1 MGEQESSELSVRT
14 LYHSFLYFEL
24 LLHVVG
30 FVVSMMFTFAFSR
43 LRAVVHTN
51 LIWILNS
58 FIFSFIITSAWRVYF
73 CLAVLITDADP
84 YSPALETAGDMRDVS
99 MYTGGLH
106 MLLIAAERL
115 LATVRSRTYENEQY
129 IPQIGVCIASMW
141 VFSYFIVCGLK
152 KHVVTNFLSA
162 FIFLIIYGISIGLM
176 AYVRKTN
183 FRKWKTNR
191 GTLCSSHNYQVH
203 ENVTSARY
211 LHKCFVIF
219 AIQTIIAWICLIIYL
234 VFMRVY
240 TELLLA
246 RCFGFVF
253 DVILASQTTTLPLT
267 ILKYNVKLQEQCRR
281 ILEELYPR
289 MKSDVEYTPHH
300 LTDLEGRNMK
310 IDATEETKAYFDQLR
325 EAWY

>member
-14 LYHSFLYFEL
+14 LYHSFLYFELLLHVVGFVVSTMFTFAFSRLRAVVHINLIWILNSFIFSFIITSAWRVYFCLAVLITDVDPHSPVLETAGDMRDSSPGNGWSYFEL

-129 IPQIGVCIASMW
+129 IPQIGVCIAS
-141 VFSYFIVCGLK
+141 
-152 KHVVTNFLSA
+152 
-162 FIFLIIYGISIGLM
+162 
-176 AYVRKTN
+176 
-183 FRKWKTNR
+183 
-191 GTLCSSHNYQVH
+191 
-203 ENVTSARY
+203 
-211 LHKCFVIF
+211 
-219 AIQTIIAWICLIIYL
+219 
-234 VFMRVY
+234 
-240 TELLLA
+240 
-246 RCFGFVF
+246 
-253 DVILASQTTTLPLT
+253 
-267 ILKYNVKLQEQCRR
+267 
-281 ILEELYPR
+281 
-289 MKSDVEYTPHH
+289 
-300 LTDLEGRNMK
+300 
-310 IDATEETKAYFDQLR
+310 
-325 EAWY
+325 